1 VKGLLDGLRSLG
13 TGRLIG
19 LGLAAVMTVA
29 TLVMLTMVSGSEQ
42 MALLYGDLDLAESG
56 QIVDHLDKQQIPYQL
71 RAGGRQ
77 ILVPADKVARARLAL
92 AKESLPSGG
101 GVGNEIFDRGD
112 ALTATQFQQRI
123 NQLRALEGELSRT
136 IRGISG
142 VRAARV
148 HIVMPKREPF
158 EKEPQQ
164 AQASVLV
171 STGAGGLDRES
182 VQSIVHLLAAA
193 VPGLKV
199 QNITIADSRGNLL
212 TKLDDGSGARS
223 NETAEALKRSIEARI
238 SRAAE
243 EILER
248 SLGPGRVR
256 AEATVE
262 LDVDHVRETRE
273 QYDPEGQVVR
283 STQSTNTASKNTEN
297 AAPVTV
303 QNNLPNADAGQSA
316 SGSQETRADETTNY
330 EITKTVR
337 NLVRDQ
343 AQLRRISVAVL
354 VDGTEEK
361 GTDGNPVW
369 KARPAEELE
378 QMTRLVKTAIGFDA
392 KRGDQLE
399 LVSMRFVERDEPPA
413 AEPAKL
419 LGLPI
424 AKDDVVGLARTAVP
438 ALVLLAMLLFI
449 LRPMVLRLTAPSAG
463 AAGAIGGPG
472 TSADA
477 AFGAAG
483 SLALAGP
490 ASGGA
495 AGLLAARDQ
504 ALLSGPGGEDDD
516 DLGEIN
522 LSNVEGALRATS
534 VRRLTALVE
543 RHPEESLSI
552 VRAWLRQEP
561 A

>member
-1 VKGLLDGLRSLG
+1 MRRLR
-13 TGRLIG
+13 
-19 LGLAAVMTVA
+19 
-29 TLVMLTMVSGSEQ
+29 
-42 MALLYGDLDLAESG
+42 DD
-56 QIVDHLDKQQIPYQL
+56 YQ
-71 RAGGRQ
+71 
-77 ILVPADKVARARLAL
+77 
-92 AKESLPSGG
+92 
-101 GVGNEIFDRGD
+101 
-112 ALTATQFQQRI
+112 
-123 NQLRALEGELSRT
+123 RALEGELSRT

-142 VRAARV
+142 IRSARV

-171 STGAGGLDRES
+171 ATGAGGLDRES

-193 VPGLKV
+193 VPGLKL
-199 QNITIADSRGNLL
+199 QNITVADTRGNLL
-212 TKLDDGSGARS
+212 TKLDDGSAGRS
-223 NETAEALKRSIEARI
+223 NETAEALKRGIEARI

-248 SLGPGRVR
+248 GLGPGRVR

-262 LDVDHVRETRE
+262 LDVDHIRETRE

-283 STQSTNTASKNTEN
+283 STQSSTTSSKNTEN
-297 AAPVTV
+297 AAPVSV

-316 SGSQETRADETTNY
+316 SGSQEQRQDETTNY

-361 GTDGNPVW
+361 AADGTMVW
-369 KARPAEELE
+369 KPRAPEDLE

-399 LVSMRFVERDEPPA
+399 LVSMRFVVRDEPLMT
-413 AEPAKL
+413 EPAKL

-424 AKDDVVGLARTAVP
+424 GKDELVGLARTAVP

-449 LRPMVLRLTAPSAG
+449 LRPMVLRLTAP
-463 AAGAIGGPG
+463 AALPACN
-472 TSADA
+472 
-477 AFGAAG
+477 
-483 SLALAGP
+483 SLRGEP
-490 ASGGA
+490 C
-495 AGLLAARDQ
+495 RDYTQ
-504 ALLSGPGGEDDD
+504 L
-516 DLGEIN
+516 N
-522 LSNVEGALRATS
+522 NHS
-534 VRRLTALVE
+534 VG
-543 RHPEESLSI
+543 
-552 VRAWLRQEP
+552 
-561 A
+561 